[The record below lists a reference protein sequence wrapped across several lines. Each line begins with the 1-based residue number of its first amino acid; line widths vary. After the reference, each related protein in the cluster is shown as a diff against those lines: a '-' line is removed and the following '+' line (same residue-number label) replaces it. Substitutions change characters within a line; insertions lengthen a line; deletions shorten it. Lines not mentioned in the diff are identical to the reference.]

1 MPAYDS
7 KEYYIGLWEDQ
18 ESSIL
23 GALSPDDGPKNIT
36 HFEALGQPT
45 HHYTKK
51 YVADEFWANSNAAE
65 ASKIEIRN
73 NFNHLPV
80 SWKNLPNVFFFGD
93 NGRGLGSM
101 KSEEDHTKIIRRF
114 TGFGFQKEAEHK
126 DDLGKYGKGGH
137 ANSKEIASVQ
147 IIISK
152 HSRDLEDS
160 CCNIFLH
167 TLVGVPQTFWVQA
180 FETRQGKIKISGSN
194 AKEFHKWVETWTPIR
209 SGDWRPLL
217 SALFDETDNDHHRKT
232 GLVYLN
238 FGLKTKV
245 SKDDI
250 QERAAELYYRPP
262 KYANGEPVT
271 DFQVTFNDEQ
281 VPIVYMQDKYTTLR
295 EYPTFNA
302 VYTNGY
308 YPINKGD
315 TTCPQK
321 AQSVPTPICIEG
333 VPLECS
339 FSVVL
344 NKEPGFNPT
353 KNTPLNVPILFVCGN
368 NAIRMN
374 MKKLHSW
381 WNGKKRYE
389 ILKHLMCPV
398 THEKSKVW
406 AHLHG
411 KCGARNERFWKAC
424 AIGYDVTLVIHIPPF
439 LLEFTKKKFVSSYR
453 KFISHL
459 MLACLQKSMP
469 FLNEYSMTCPDDIAF
484 KYIWRYGSNHTNQ
497 ITANMQ
503 QTMFEHNQQPAS
515 VPWMNRDMYMV
526 EGTKILPKLS
536 PTVQL
541 QIPDILP
548 EIVEQ
553 PPDQMSDQMSDQT
566 SESDEQRDSDEQPSE
581 PVVRAISRKRTR
593 PLSSV
598 SPALVPAIEKK
609 RKKRKEPKEKR
620 KNFGNTTWKYQYDSQ
635 KGLCANPKCRI
646 SLQLMLADIDHIDG
660 NRHNNSE
667 DNCHL
672 LCVNCHRIKSRQETQ
687 DAAKMTAFRYENME
701 QNPGWTSSH
710 MVTLESLYNAK
721 PELSP
726 EEMEY
731 KKKMVL
737 KWSRELYGT
746 L

>member
-7 KEYYIGLWEDQ
+7 KEYYIGLWASK

-23 GALSPDDGPKNIT
+23 GDLSPDDGPKNIT

-51 YVADEFWANSNAAE
+51 NVADEFWANSNAAE
-65 ASKIEIRN
+65 ASKIEMRN

-80 SWKNLPNVFFFGD
+80 SWKDLPNVFFFGD

-101 KSEEDHTKIIRRF
+101 KSEEDHINIIRRF

-167 TLVGVPQTFWVQA
+167 TLVGVPHTFWVQA
-180 FETRQGKIKISGSN
+180 FETRHGRIRISGSRAN
-194 AKEFHKWVETWTPIR
+194 EFHKWVETWTPIR
-209 SGDWRPLL
+209 SGDWKPLL
-217 SALFDETDNDHHRKT
+217 DTLFDETDNDHRRKT

-250 QERAAELYYRPP
+250 QERSAELYYRPP
-262 KYANGEPVT
+262 KYANGEPVA

-308 YPINKGD
+308 YPINKGA

-321 AQSVPTPICIEG
+321 VQSVPTPICIEG

-398 THEKSKVW
+398 THEKPKVW
-406 AHLHG
+406 AQLHG
-411 KCGARNERFWKAC
+411 KCGARSARFWKAC

-453 KFISHL
+453 TFISHL

-469 FLNEYSMTCPDDIAF
+469 FLNKYSMTCPDDIAF
-484 KYIWRYGSNHTNQ
+484 KYIWRYGSNQ
-497 ITANMQ
+497 ITASMQ
-503 QTMFEHNQQPAS
+503 QTMFEHNQQTAS
-515 VPWMNRDMYMV
+515 VPWMNRDMYTI
-526 EGTKILPKLS
+526 EGTNILPKLT
-536 PTVQL
+536 PTVQ
-541 QIPDILP
+541 IPDFLPEFVILP
-548 EIVEQ
+548 EIIEQ
-553 PPDQMSDQMSDQT
+553 PSDQMSDQT
-566 SESDEQRDSDEQPSE
+566 SDSDEQRDSDEQPSE
-581 PVVRAISRKRTR
+581 PVGQAISRKRTR
-593 PLSSV
+593 HRPSSPPV
-598 SPALVPAIEKK
+598 PQQPAGKK
-609 RKKRKEPKEKR
+609 QKLRKEPKDKR
-620 KNFGNTTWKYQYDSQ
+620 KNFGNTTWKYQYDAQ

-672 LCVNCHRIKSRQETQ
+672 LCVNCHRIKTRQETQ
-687 DAAKMTAFRYENME
+687 DAAKMKPFRYEDME
-701 QNPGWTSSH
+701 QNPGWASSH

-726 EEMEY
+726 EEIEF
-731 KKKMVL
+731 KKKLVL
-737 KWSRELYGT
+737 KWSRELCGT